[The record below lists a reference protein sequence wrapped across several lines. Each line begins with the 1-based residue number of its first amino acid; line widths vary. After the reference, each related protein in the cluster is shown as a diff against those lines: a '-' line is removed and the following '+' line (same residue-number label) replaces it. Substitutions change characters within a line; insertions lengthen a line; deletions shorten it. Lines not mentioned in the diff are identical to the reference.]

1 MPYVYTAIILIVHI
15 PVVIIRVVRWETVQT
30 WCLVTTF
37 FTITL
42 TVQSYISTK
51 FAADKVLTW
60 TPLVLVIDAGRYV
73 SRSPVTLDSV
83 GANWRFAA
91 CHKSYSSSWTSLSFC
106 LDCGVLSHTLSLT
119 PCSREYLRNS
129 RVESHRVCGIRHL
142 KAQTMLIRSL
152 RCK

>member
-60 TPLVLVIDAGRYV
+60 TPLMLVIDAGRYV
-73 SRSPVTLDSV
+73 SRPSVILGSLVTNSEI
-83 GANWRFAA
+83 
-91 CHKSYSSSWTSLSFC
+91 
-106 LDCGVLSHTLSLT
+106 
-119 PCSREYLRNS
+119 CSMSQILFLVVDEFKLLPR
-129 RVESHRVCGIRHL
+129 
-142 KAQTMLIRSL
+142 L
-152 RCK
+152 RCAFAHFITYAVLPRLPSKLQRRKSKGMWHDI